1 MLKRIRKS
9 KHKYTRET
17 LRALLLTPRHC
28 SCPTPLEAGCKPKF
42 AVSSVKIKPVFNTPN
57 ISTFLVTTQTC
68 LSLIAG
74 SSSSSNTAVF
84 APNPA
89 IFSSAA
95 FSSGSQLPHA
105 WPPLQP
111 SSSHQS
117 LTSDYTAICNSH
129 PLPNSSLLF

>member
-1 MLKRIRKS
+1 MLKKIRKT

-17 LRALLLTPRHC
+17 LKALLLLDATHC
-28 SCPTPLEAGCKPKF
+28 SHPTPLETGCKPKF
-42 AVSSVKIKPVFNTPN
+42 VVTSVKIKPAFNTPS
-57 ISTFLVTTQTC
+57 ISIFLVTTQTC
-68 LSLIAG
+68 LSLISA

-89 IFSSAA
+89 TSS
-95 FSSGSQLPHA
+95 SSRNQLPHA

-117 LTSDYTAICNSH
+117 LTSDYTAVCYSH
-129 PLPNSSLLF
+129 PLPNSSLVF